1 MCVLK
6 CAGFRG
12 FTPLD
17 TVYRIAL
24 EFALRLLGLWETLNV
39 ELNCTSTD
47 VYAVQGSLF
56 IIIK

>member
-24 EFALRLLGLWETLNV
+24 EFALRLLGLWETLN
-39 ELNCTSTD
+39 CMSTD
-47 VYAVQGSLF
+47 VYAAQGSLF